1 MGCGPTT
8 EMGGFQMT
16 RKVFTNVNLLDGANP
31 AKPGMQVVVEGH
43 RITSVDA
50 TRTEARP
57 DDRIIDL
64 AGKTM
69 LPGLGTG
76 HLHAEFHHIEMA
88 TLNQIYG
95 GAERPVGVLMAVAIN
110 TCRNLLE
117 SGYTMAVSAAC
128 SNDIDACLKMGIDE
142 GLFPGPR
149 LQGCS
154 PHLETTGNARPH
166 WWYDIRNTGMQ
177 VFVDGPDEFRRAV
190 RTQVSRGADWLKILP
205 TGGHGIT
212 DPHNR
217 RISTDEIKAVVQTA
231 HEMGKRVRA
240 HAAWR
245 ELIHECVEAGVDLI
259 DHGDEIDAEI
269 IDMMVERGTYWVPSM
284 RVLDVALGISAGG
297 SVPMG
302 GLDAEL
308 TKGVRAEWDNLA
320 KWLPVANE
328 AGVKIL
334 TGDDYGVPIVPH
346 VLGIYSTELT
356 TYVNQIGIK
365 PLDTLRWATRNVADL
380 LGMAGELGTISA
392 GALADL
398 IVLRDDPSN
407 DITLLEDP
415 AANVL
420 AVMKD
425 GEFFKNALQPA

>member
-1 MGCGPTT
+1 
-8 EMGGFQMT
+8 MT
-16 RKVFTNVNLLDGANP
+16 
-31 AKPGMQVVVEGH
+31 
-43 RITSVDA
+43 I
-50 TRTEARP
+50 
-57 DDRIIDL
+57 
-64 AGKTM
+64 
-69 LPGLGTG
+69 LPGLGTA

-95 GAERPVGVLMAVAIN
+95 GAERPAGVLMAVAIN
-110 TCRNLLE
+110 TCRNLLD

-128 SNDIDACLKMGIDE
+128 SNDIDECLKMGIDE

-154 PHLETTGNARPH
+154 PHIETTGNARPH
-166 WWYDIRNTGMQ
+166 WWYDIGNTGMQ
-177 VFVDGPDEFRRAV
+177 VFVDGPEEFRKAV
-190 RTQVSRGADWLKILP
+190 RTQISRGADWIKILP

-212 DPHNR
+212 DPRNR
-217 RISTDEIKAVVQTA
+217 KISSDEIQAVVQTA

-245 ELIHECVEAGVDLI
+245 ELIYECVEAGVDLI
-259 DHGDEIDAEI
+259 DHGDEIDDEI
-269 IDMMVERGTYWVPSM
+269 IEMMVDRGTYWVPSM

-297 SVPMG
+297 SVPAG
-302 GLDAEL
+302 GLDSEL

-346 VLGIYSTELT
+346 VPGIYSTELT
-356 TYVNQIGIK
+356 TYVEQVGID
-365 PLDTLRWATRNVADL
+365 PHDALRWATRNVADL

-398 IVLRDDPSN
+398 IVVRGDPTH

-415 AANVL
+415 AKNIA

-425 GEFFKNALQPA
+425 GVFLKDQLPAP

>member
-1 MGCGPTT
+1 
-8 EMGGFQMT
+8 MT
-16 RKVFTNVNLLDGANP
+16 RTVFTNANVLDGASQGQ
-31 AKPGMQVVVEGH
+31 PGQRVVVEGN
-43 RITSVDA
+43 RITSVGEPGGDV
-50 TRTEARP
+50 RP
-57 DDRIIDL
+57 DDRVVDL
-64 AGKTM
+64 TGMTV
-69 LPGLGTG
+69 LPGMGTG
-76 HLHAEFHHIEMA
+76 HLHAEFQHIEMA

-95 GAERPVGVLMAVAIN
+95 GAERPAGVLMAVAIN

-128 SNDIDACLKMGIDE
+128 SNDIDECLKMGIDE

-154 PHLETTGNARPH
+154 PHIETTGNARPH

-177 VFVDGPDEFRRAV
+177 VFVDGPDEFRKAV
-190 RTQVSRGADWLKILP
+190 RTQISRGADWVKILP

-212 DPHNR
+212 DPRNR
-217 RISTDEIKAVVQTA
+217 KISSDEIRAVVQTA
-231 HEMGKRVRA
+231 HEMGRRVRA

-245 ELIHECVEAGVDLI
+245 DLIYECVEQGVDLI

-302 GLDAEL
+302 GLDSEL

-356 TYVNQIGIK
+356 TYVEQVGIE
-365 PLDTLRWATRNVADL
+365 PLDTLRWATRHVADL

-398 IVLRDDPSN
+398 VVVRGDPSR
-407 DITLLEDP
+407 DIRLLERP
-415 AANVL
+415 AENIA

-425 GEFFKNALQPA
+425 GAFVKDELHAA

>member
-1 MGCGPTT
+1 
-8 EMGGFQMT
+8 MT
-16 RKVFTNVNLLDGANP
+16 RTIFANADVLDGADP
-31 AKPGMQVVVEGH
+31 LQRGVDVVVEGN
-43 RITSVDA
+43 RIVAVGASAAVA
-50 TRTEARP
+50 P
-57 DDRIIDL
+57 GDRRIDL
-64 AGKTM
+64 AGTGM
-69 LPGLGTG
+69 TVLPGLGTG

-88 TLNQIYG
+88 TLEQIFG
-95 GAERPVGVLMAVAIN
+95 GAERPPGVLMAVAIN
-110 TCRNLLE
+110 TCRNLLD

-149 LQGCS
+149 MQACS
-154 PHLETTGNARPH
+154 PHIETTGNARPH
-166 WWYDIRNTGMQ
+166 WWYDIGNTGMQ
-177 VFVDGPDEFRRAV
+177 VFVDGPEEFRKEV
-190 RTQVSRGADWLKILP
+190 RTQISRGADWIKILP

-212 DPHNR
+212 DPRNR
-217 RISTDEIKAVVQTA
+217 KISSDEIKAVVQTA

-259 DHGDEIDAEI
+259 DHGDEVDAEI
-269 IDMMVERGTYWVPSM
+269 IEMMLERGTYWVPSM

-297 SVPMG
+297 SVPSG

-308 TKGVRAEWDNLA
+308 TRGVRAEWDNLA

-346 VLGIYSTELT
+346 VPGIYSTELV
-356 TYVNQIGIK
+356 TYVEQVGID
-365 PLDTLRWATRNVADL
+365 PLDALRWATRNVADL

-398 IVLRDDPSN
+398 IVVRGDPSR
-407 DITLLEDP
+407 DITLLQDP
-415 AANVL
+415 AANL
-420 AVMKD
+420 AAVMKD
-425 GEFFKNALQPA
+425 GAFVKDELATVA

>member
-1 MGCGPTT
+1 M
-8 EMGGFQMT
+8 
-16 RKVFTNVNLLDGANP
+16 A
-31 AKPGMQVVVEGH
+31 PG
-43 RITSVDA
+43 
-50 TRTEARP
+50 
-57 DDRIIDL
+57 DRRVDL
-64 AGKTM
+64 AGTGM
-69 LPGLGTG
+69 TLLPGLGTG

-88 TLNQIYG
+88 TLEQIFG
-95 GAERPVGVLMAVAIN
+95 GAERPAGVLMAVAIN
-110 TCRNLLE
+110 TCRNLLD

-149 LQGCS
+149 LQACS
-154 PHLETTGNARPH
+154 PHIETTGNARPH
-166 WWYDIRNTGMQ
+166 WWYDIGNTGMQ
-177 VFVDGPDEFRRAV
+177 VFVDGPEEFRKAV
-190 RTQVSRGADWLKILP
+190 RTQISRGADWIKILP

-212 DPHNR
+212 DPRNR
-217 RISTDEIKAVVQTA
+217 KISSDEIKAVVQTA

-259 DHGDEIDAEI
+259 DHGDEVDAEI
-269 IDMMVERGTYWVPSM
+269 IEMMLERGTYWVPSM

-297 SVPMG
+297 SVPSG

-308 TKGVRAEWDNLA
+308 TRGVRAEWDNLA

-346 VLGIYSTELT
+346 VPGIYSTELV
-356 TYVNQIGIK
+356 TYVEQVGID
-365 PLDTLRWATRNVADL
+365 PLDALRWATRNVADL

-398 IVLRDDPSN
+398 IVVRGDPSR
-407 DITLLEDP
+407 DITLLQDP
-415 AANVL
+415 AANL
-420 AVMKD
+420 AAVMKD
-425 GEFFKNALQPA
+425 GAFVKDELATVA

>member
-1 MGCGPTT
+1 
-8 EMGGFQMT
+8 MT
-16 RKVFTNVNLLDGANP
+16 L
-31 AKPGMQVVVEGH
+31 
-43 RITSVDA
+43 
-50 TRTEARP
+50 
-57 DDRIIDL
+57 
-64 AGKTM
+64 

-88 TLNQIYG
+88 TLEQIFG
-95 GAERPVGVLMAVAIN
+95 GAERPAGVLMAVAIN
-110 TCRNLLE
+110 TCRNLLD

-149 LQGCS
+149 LQACS
-154 PHLETTGNARPH
+154 PHIETTGNARPH
-166 WWYDIRNTGMQ
+166 WWYDIGNTGMQ
-177 VFVDGPDEFRRAV
+177 VFVDGPEEFRKAV
-190 RTQVSRGADWLKILP
+190 RTQISRGADWIKILP

-212 DPHNR
+212 DPRNR
-217 RISTDEIKAVVQTA
+217 KISSDEIKAVVQTA

-259 DHGDEIDAEI
+259 DHGDEVDAEI
-269 IDMMVERGTYWVPSM
+269 IEMMLERGTYWVPSM

-297 SVPMG
+297 SVPSG

-308 TKGVRAEWDNLA
+308 TRGVRAEWDNLA

-346 VLGIYSTELT
+346 VPGIYSTELV
-356 TYVNQIGIK
+356 TYVEQVGID
-365 PLDTLRWATRNVADL
+365 PLDALRWATRNVADL

-398 IVLRDDPSN
+398 IVVRGDPSR
-407 DITLLEDP
+407 DITLLQDP
-415 AANVL
+415 AANL
-420 AVMKD
+420 AAVMKD
-425 GEFFKNALQPA
+425 GAFVKDELATVA